1 MFTHT
6 ACRFQNAQGQASY
19 LGAVVA
25 PPEGSLTYGAVMD
38 FFATLKL
45 TLGHTHN
52 IYIYTCVCVYLYGK
66 YSLHLYSYI
75 YIISLSPNRSVKI
88 VIKCN
93 EQDVFPLAT
102 SILMSVG
109 ASYAKHLK
117 TNTFC
122 KNCSCMRSFCK
133 EGERKGSALAAKQD
147 QISTKEEPVDS
158 GNLRILST
166 QCHLIHFCK
175 RL

>member
-45 TLGHTHN
+45 TLGHTQTHTH
-52 IYIYTCVCVYLYGK
+52 IYIYTCACIYMENTVC
-66 YSLHLYSYI
+66 I
-75 YIISLSPNRSVKI
+75 YIIIYISLSPNRSVKI
-88 VIKCN
+88 VMKCN

>member
-1 MFTHT
+1 MYCFLYAHL
-6 ACRFQNAQGQASY
+6 Y
-19 LGAVVA
+19 LCN
-25 PPEGSLTYGAVMD
+25 YIII
-38 FFATLKL
+38 KY
-45 TLGHTHN
+45 
-52 IYIYTCVCVYLYGK
+52 IYIYIHVCVYLYGK

-122 KNCSCMRSFCK
+122 KNCSC
-133 EGERKGSALAAKQD
+133 LAAKQD

>member
-45 TLGHTHN
+45 TLGHTQY
-52 IYIYTCVCVYLYGK
+52 IYIHVCVYLYGK

>member
-52 IYIYTCVCVYLYGK
+52 IYIYMCVCIYMENTVCIYIVI
-66 YSLHLYSYI
+66 YI
-75 YIISLSPNRSVKI
+75 YYLSLPI
-88 VIKCN
+88 
-93 EQDVFPLAT
+93 
-102 SILMSVG
+102 G
-109 ASYAKHLK
+109 A
-117 TNTFC
+117 
-122 KNCSCMRSFCK
+122 
-133 EGERKGSALAAKQD
+133 
-147 QISTKEEPVDS
+147 
-158 GNLRILST
+158 
-166 QCHLIHFCK
+166 
-175 RL
+175 